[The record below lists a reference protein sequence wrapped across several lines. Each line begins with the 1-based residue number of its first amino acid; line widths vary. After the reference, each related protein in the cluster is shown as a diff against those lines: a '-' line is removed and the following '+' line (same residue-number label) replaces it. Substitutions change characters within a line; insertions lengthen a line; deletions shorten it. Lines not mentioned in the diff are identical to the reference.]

1 MTKRRC
7 STKVNHIVTGTSKFS
22 TLVMLLVTSMLVLAS
37 GGCQSLVFLLAG
49 ESGITGTV
57 SGGGCGVEPPPT
69 LPPQDCGYHP
79 LQTSFNVYDED
90 YETVVARVTSEA
102 DGTFRVPLVPGTYH
116 IRQAS
121 VGTVIVSPGEYT
133 EVVVLIEA
141 G

>member
-1 MTKRRC
+1 MPRILRKP
-7 STKVNHIVTGTSKFS
+7 SIVV
-22 TLVMLLVTSMLVLAS
+22 LALAAALLVLAC

-57 SGGGCGVEPPPT
+57 SGGGCGVEAPPT
-69 LPPQDCGYHP
+69 LPPQDCGYYP
-79 LQTSFNVYDED
+79 LQTTFSVYDED
-90 YETVVARVTSEA
+90 SENVVARVTSEA
-102 DGTFRVPLVPGTYH
+102 DGTFRVPLLPGTYH

-121 VGTVIVSPGEYT
+121 VGTVVVTPGEYT